1 MLNINTIVEIAHR
14 NKVSSI
20 PVSQTLIWPALFFS
34 IVVAQMPFLIAAFIN
49 LAVSEFW
56 APNGFATE
64 EKHMLWNLELCTGHE
79 N

>member
-1 MLNINTIVEIAHR
+1 MLNINMILEVAHR
-14 NKVSSI
+14 NKLSHI

-49 LAVSEFW
+49 LAMSEFW
-56 APNGFATE
+56 APNGFATKG
-64 EKHMLWNLELCTGHE
+64 KHVLWNLELCTGHE